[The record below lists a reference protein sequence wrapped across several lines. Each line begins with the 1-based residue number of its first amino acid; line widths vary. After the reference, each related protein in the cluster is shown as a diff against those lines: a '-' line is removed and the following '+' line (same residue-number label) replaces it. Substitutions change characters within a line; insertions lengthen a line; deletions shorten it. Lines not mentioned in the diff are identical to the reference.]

1 MLALVVHEPGSF
13 EVTEVNDPTPEP
25 GEVLIEV
32 AACGICGTDLHI
44 IDGDYHG
51 SYPIIPGHELSAT
64 VLDEGDS
71 AHLAPGDR
79 VAINPNIYCHAC
91 RMCRRG
97 MPHLCECATAVGV
110 TRAGGFAELCAVP
123 ATQCLPLPEEVS
135 FTDAALMEPLSC
147 CLHGLEVLGPRP
159 GDRTAILGAGTVG
172 LMMTQLVRLQSGA
185 PIVVSEPDAT
195 KRQMAEWLGADAT
208 VDPSSEDAAG
218 AIEDAL
224 GGAPDFVL
232 EAAGVPATA
241 ALALEIVGPGGR
253 VLQFGV
259 CPEGTEVAMHP
270 RKLFRDEITIAG
282 AYTNPFTDD
291 RALTML
297 AAGRI
302 VTDPLVSDEFP
313 LADAEAAIARA
324 READSFK
331 VQVRV

>member
-97 MPHLCECATAVGV
+97 MPHLRECATAVGV

-123 ATQCLPLPEEVS
+123 ATAP
-135 FTDAALMEPLSC
+135 AAAGGGRHRRAMSRC
-147 CLHGLEVLGPRP
+147 RAACTGWRCWGRVRRSHR
-159 GDRTAILGAGTVG
+159 DLGA
-172 LMMTQLVRLQSGA
+172 A
-185 PIVVSEPDAT
+185 PWA
-195 KRQMAEWLGADAT
+195 
-208 VDPSSEDAAG
+208 
-218 AIEDAL
+218 
-224 GGAPDFVL
+224 
-232 EAAGVPATA
+232 
-241 ALALEIVGPGGR
+241 
-253 VLQFGV
+253 
-259 CPEGTEVAMHP
+259 
-270 RKLFRDEITIAG
+270 
-282 AYTNPFTDD
+282 
-291 RALTML
+291 
-297 AAGRI
+297 
-302 VTDPLVSDEFP
+302 
-313 LADAEAAIARA
+313 
-324 READSFK
+324 
-331 VQVRV
+331 